1 MKGAEKTLKR
11 LLSLAC
17 ILATLLT
24 AVACASSNGPAQSN
38 PAASGASASQ
48 PPETPP
54 SPGTSSMTAD
64 EKAANADITMKLGTK
79 MTADGTEGKAFQKFA
94 DLVYE
99 YSGGTIYV
107 EVYPSEQLGNQTT
120 QISNTIMG
128 SQELFVE
135 SGDVFSVFTKEFEL
149 TSIPFLFPSYE
160 DYWNFVAGD
169 FGRQQEATLD
179 ANGLVLL
186 NTNRDW
192 VRGPDR
198 VLGCAKKPVQTVE
211 DLRGLTFRCWDSAK
225 YMDGYA
231 ALGANPLVV
240 AWSESY
246 LAMKQGTIDSVTTT
260 MISYYDAGF
269 GEVGKYISVINEFP
283 QELFLVINK
292 DLYQTLTPEQQ
303 KWLHDAANDAA
314 TYSNE
319 SLGAAWE
326 EAVTKLEEM
335 GCTIYEFDT
344 AGANAALRGY
354 FIKME
359 DAGELPAGLCAQLGY
374 RG

>member
-1 MKGAEKTLKR
+1 MYKMKGTRKTWKR
-11 LLSLAC
+11 LLSFACVLSVLLA
-17 ILATLLT
+17 LA
-24 AVACASSNGPAQSN
+24 ACGNSNTPAQSGTPT
-38 PAASGASASQ
+38 PAQSPAQSAAPQ
-48 PPETPP
+48 D
-54 SPGTSSMTAD
+54 PGTMTAD
-64 EKAANADITMKLGTK
+64 EKAANASVTMKLGTK
-79 MTADGTEGKAFQKFA
+79 MTADGIEGQAFQKFA

-99 YSGGTIYV
+99 YSNGDIYV

-128 SQELFVE
+128 SQELFIE

-149 TSIPFLFPSYE
+149 TSIPFLFPSYD
-160 DYWNFVAGD
+160 DYWNFVSGD
-169 FGRQQEATLD
+169 FGRQQEATLE
-179 ANGLVLL
+179 ANGLILL

-198 VLGCAKKPVQTVE
+198 VLGCSKKAIQTVD
-211 DLRGLTFRCWDSAK
+211 DLKGLTFRCWDSAK

-231 ALGANPLVV
+231 TLGANPLVV

-260 MISYYDAGF
+260 MINYYDAGF

-292 DLYQTLTPEQQ
+292 DLYNSLTADQQ

-319 SLGAAWE
+319 SLNAAWDD
-326 EAVTKLEEM
+326 AVAKLEEM

-344 AGANAALRGY
+344 AGANAALRDY

-359 DAGELPAGLCAQLGY
+359 DAGDLPEGLCAQLGY
-374 RG
+374 R